1 MSTPIAITASNGWL
15 GIVSVVGAGV
25 LEREEREAVGDMVR
39 PPRRSVAVAP
49 AWTCEPAIT
58 LYSCSLINKRRTRM
72 IIEERGDAPRTSEG
86 KLKAARDRLDDDVR
100 ILHSGL
106 LQLLDRALNER
117 VNDRLVP
124 PCVHNS
130 DAEWRAVET
139 SGVGLETFD
148 CGHRVVV
155 VVLGEVGTGCYK
167 SQSADFA
174 TGTGAVAYVNPICLY
189 FDPERDFK
197 FCSPR
202 SSPQRSASPPSHPPL
217 RESWPR

>member
-1 MSTPIAITASNGWL
+1 
-15 GIVSVVGAGV
+15 
-25 LEREEREAVGDMVR
+25 
-39 PPRRSVAVAP
+39 
-49 AWTCEPAIT
+49 
-58 LYSCSLINKRRTRM
+58 M
-72 IIEERGDAPRTSEG
+72 IIQERGDAPRTSEG
-86 KLKAARDRLDDDVR
+86 KLKAARDRLYDDVR

-106 LQLLDRALNER
+106 LQLLDRALKER
-117 VNDRLVP
+117 INHRLVP

-155 VVLGEVGTGCYK
+155 VDEVGTGCYK

-174 TGTGAVAYVNPICLY
+174 TGTGAVAYVNPICLD

-202 SSPQRSASPPSHPPL
+202 SSPFLSSASPPSHPPL
-217 RESWPR
+217 CESWPR